1 MASRYFGIR
10 IRNYYFKKNNIF
22 SKLNKVKPRRKQ
34 RIGPGQ
40 MFDIEQEIVCIA
52 PIVEQ
57 LNLADYL
64 YPNAL

>member
-1 MASRYFGIR
+1 
-10 IRNYYFKKNNIF
+10 
-22 SKLNKVKPRRKQ
+22 
-34 RIGPGQ
+34 

-64 YPNAL
+64 YPNALMFHFKHIMVFGL